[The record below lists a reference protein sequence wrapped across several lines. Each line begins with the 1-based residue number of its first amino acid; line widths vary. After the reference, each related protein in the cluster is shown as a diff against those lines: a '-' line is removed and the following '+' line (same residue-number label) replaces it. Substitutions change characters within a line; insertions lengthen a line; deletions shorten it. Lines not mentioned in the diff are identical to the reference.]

1 MSVPVIRRLFAEVLS
16 GPRSLDLLDE
26 LLEPD
31 YVDHSPLP
39 VYRLAGGRGAEHRD
53 VVDEAGLMA
62 RLLAARPAV

>member
-16 GPRSLDLLDE
+16 GPRSLDL